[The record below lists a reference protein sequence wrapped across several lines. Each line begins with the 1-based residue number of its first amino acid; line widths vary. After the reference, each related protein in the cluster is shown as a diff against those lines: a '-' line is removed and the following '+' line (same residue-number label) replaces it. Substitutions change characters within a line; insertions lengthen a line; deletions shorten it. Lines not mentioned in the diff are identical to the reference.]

1 MQNFINGSLIVKK
14 FPLSQY
20 FYKKNK
26 IILSNLHLLKY
37 ISINSATRRST
48 CMYNVFISHYK
59 KIHMHH
65 KWWWAVNKEYNGL
78 YNQSIPALKK

>member
-20 FYKKNK
+20 SYKKNK
-26 IILSNLHLLKY
+26 IILANLHLLKY

-48 CMYNVFISHYK
+48 CMYNVFH
-59 KIHMHH
+59 
-65 KWWWAVNKEYNGL
+65 
-78 YNQSIPALKK
+78 QSLQENPYAPQMMVGC